1 MILDATAGDGD
12 GLAPMPDEWLPI
24 PVAALRLNLSV
35 DAVRRRLRSGQLRGR
50 RVRGERGQRWE
61 VFLGEVVDGVP
72 APTERP
78 AANGRR
84 RAPDGAL
91 PDGRWVDLMRQLLNE
106 NAELGRKVSRLHDER
121 AELFGRCGYL
131 QGQLASAQDQI
142 KSLEAPRAAE
152 EPAPRRPWW
161 RLFNAS

>member
-1 MILDATAGDGD
+1 
-12 GLAPMPDEWLPI
+12 
-24 PVAALRLNLSV
+24 
-35 DAVRRRLRSGQLRGR
+35 
-50 RVRGERGQRWE
+50 VRGERGQRWE

-84 RAPDGAL
+84 RAPEGAL